1 MSHPSG
7 KVTWVNWKDVLPR
20 VPAWHERPSGL
31 LVPTNVDRPAVQPSD
46 DRPPPGVELPQ
57 PELFVRGR
65 VPSSFEQFRTY
76 PDEAALG

>member
-31 LVPTNVDRPAVQPSD
+31 LVPTNVNRPAVQPSD